1 MIDKKVKKILASYLA
16 AKDELVKIA
25 PTFNWGNLLGDYGEY
40 IAINE
45 FGLTQAEIST
55 EGYDA
60 KNKKGQ
66 TVQIKTIRTTN
77 RSINHLKKGADHL
90 LVFQIDNNGDY
101 QKIYYGN
108 LKKIIDVSSKT
119 KIGEYTVGISKL
131 KKIAENT
138 YDPIQ
143 EVCVTLKNGK
153 KLCAPSRDELRE
165 KLIKKGIKCKS
176 MSTINA
182 RINDYKWEIERAFS
196 VKVPPNY
203 ADVEDL
209 VEKKGYKWFPY
220 EPHEDKNRT
229 PLVCDFEKEVYISKT
244 HFAKKFKIPKWYVTE
259 KMEPTFNWDTLRIRE
274 EYKKLK
280 K

>member
-131 KKIAENT
+131 KKN
-138 YDPIQ
+138 
-143 EVCVTLKNGK
+143 C
-153 KLCAPSRDELRE
+153 
-165 KLIKKGIKCKS
+165 
-176 MSTINA
+176 
-182 RINDYKWEIERAFS
+182 
-196 VKVPPNY
+196 
-203 ADVEDL
+203 
-209 VEKKGYKWFPY
+209 
-220 EPHEDKNRT
+220 
-229 PLVCDFEKEVYISKT
+229 
-244 HFAKKFKIPKWYVTE
+244 
-259 KMEPTFNWDTLRIRE
+259 
-274 EYKKLK
+274 
-280 K
+280 